1 MPNAFTF
8 LFESLALFAFELKEL
23 LFIACYCFGNE
34 LASGIMSFPSIG

>member
-1 MPNAFTF
+1 MHLPFYLN
-8 LFESLALFAFELKEL
+8 LLALFAFELKEL